1 MFENLPLGMSVLALI
16 LDLGIFSREG
26 PNMCGSKSDQRACAY
41 VLLNIS
47 SSLQNPDA
55 VVTLLFGL
63 TRL

>member
-1 MFENLPLGMSVLALI
+1 MSVLALI